1 MKKNILIITAIST
14 TLALASCGGGSTET
28 AESTPAP
35 ATEETAEVEAVN
47 WTVDAAQSNIRW
59 EAGTAG
65 ANVYGHFGDIDIK
78 KGALTTEG
86 SAITAGSFVVDM
98 TTIEPKDDSYGE
110 DNPASKLVAH
120 LSSADF
126 FAVEEHPMANFEIT
140 SVEGNNIKGNLTIRG
155 NTNEETIMISDM
167 KMNEDGSMTATGKLV
182 FDRQKYDVAWEHYLE
197 DTVLSDDIE
206 LEITLVANKA

>member
-28 AESTPAP
+28 AETEAP
-35 ATEETAEVEAVN
+35 ATEETTEAVAMS
-47 WTVDAAQSNIRW
+47 WSVDPAQSNIRW

-65 ANVYGHFGDIDIK
+65 ANVYGHYGNIK
-78 KGALTTEG
+78 VRKGALTTEG
-86 SAITAGSFVVDM
+86 GNITGGSFVVDM
-98 TTIEPKDDSYGE
+98 NTIEPTDDGYSE
-110 DNPASKLVAH
+110 ENPASKLVAH

-155 NTNEETIMISDM
+155 NTNEETIVISDM
-167 KMNEDGSMTATGKLV
+167 KMNEDGTMTATGKLV
-182 FDRQKYDVAWEHYLE
+182 FDRQKYDVAWEHFLE

-206 LEITLVANKA
+206 LEITLVASAA